1 MSAPVAEVKISKKTF
16 LTAVIILGALMLLV
30 GVLTLIIPSGSYDR
44 VLSEGREVIKPESF
58 HFVQP
63 PEYPVWRWLTAPF
76 EVLAGP
82 DAAMVIVIIVFILAI
97 GGAFSLLEKSGVMA
111 AVMSKIVNR
120 FGNRKY
126 LLLSIIVMFFMLM
139 GAVLGT
145 FEENIA
151 LVPLV
156 ITLAYYLGWDSLT
169 GLGMS
174 VLASCFGFSAAI
186 SNPFSV
192 AITQKIA
199 GLPLY
204 SAMGYRIII
213 FVVFYIML
221 CIFLIHHAKKVERDP
236 KLSPV
241 YEEDLPLRENQRKD
255 QLSGNGSAA
264 LEVGIEAGTDTK
276 KLDKAITCFS
286 FFLMLILAAILAASF
301 VEGLSD
307 LVMPIIGIVFLVGS
321 IFSSILSGTGFKKS
335 LSALANGVSGMAPGI
350 ILILM
355 AMSVKFII
363 SKGGIMDTIL
373 YYASSVISQMS
384 PFLAIFLVYFL
395 VLILELFIGSS
406 SAKAFLI
413 MPLIAPL
420 SDLVG
425 ITRQSSVLAFCF
437 GDGFSN
443 VLYPTNPVLLICLG
457 LTVVSYPKWLKWTIK
472 LQLVVFGISC
482 VFLAIAVAIKLGPF

>member
-16 LTAVIILGALMLLV
+16 LTAVIILGALMLLA
-30 GVLTLIIPSGSYDR
+30 GILTLVIPSGSYDR
-44 VLSEGREVIKPESF
+44 VLSEGREVIQPESF
-58 HFVQP
+58 QFVEH

-82 DAAMVIVIIVFILAI
+82 DAAMVIVIILFILAI
-97 GGAFSLLEKSGVMA
+97 GGAFSLLEKSGVMS
-111 AVMSKIVNR
+111 AVMTKIVNR
-120 FGNRKY
+120 FGKRKY
-126 LLLSIIVMFFMLM
+126 LLMSIIVLFFMLM

-145 FEENIA
+145 FEENVA
-151 LVPLV
+151 LVPIV

-213 FVVFYIML
+213 FITFYAML
-221 CIFLIHHAKKVERDP
+221 CVFLIRHAKKVERDP

-241 YEEDLPLRENQRKD
+241 YEEDLPLRESQKQNQF
-255 QLSGNGSAA
+255 SGSGGAVI
-264 LEVGIEAGTDTK
+264 EVGADSK
-276 KLDKAITCFS
+276 KLDRAILCFS
-286 FFLMLILAAILAASF
+286 FFLLLILVSILATSF
-301 VEGLSD
+301 VDGLSD
-307 LVMPIIGIVFLVGS
+307 LVMPIIGLVFLLGS
-321 IFSSILSGTGFKKS
+321 IFSSIFAGTGLKKS
-335 LSALANGVSGMAPGI
+335 LSALANGVAGMAPGI
-350 ILILM
+350 ILIMM

-384 PFLAIFLVYFL
+384 PFLAIFLVYIL
-395 VLILELFIGSS
+395 VLFLELFIGSS

-472 LQLVVFGISC
+472 LQLVVFAVSC